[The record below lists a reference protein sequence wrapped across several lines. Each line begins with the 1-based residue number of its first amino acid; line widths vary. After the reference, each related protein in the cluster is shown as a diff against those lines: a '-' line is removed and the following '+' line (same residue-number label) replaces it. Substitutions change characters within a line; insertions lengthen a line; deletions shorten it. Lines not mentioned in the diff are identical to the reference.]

1 MFTKTVALFGGA
13 FDPVHNDHI
22 ALAALCLENG
32 LADEVWFMPSPDR
45 WDKKLEASA
54 EDRLE
59 MLRLATA
66 HDSRMVVSDLEI
78 QMGDFRGSYVFMT
91 QLREKFPEIRFRLIV
106 GADSYHQMPLWRD
119 PLHFFGSE
127 YNGHLL
133 LREFELIVFRRAG
146 YEMPTA
152 LEHRK
157 KGYAE
162 LHPIETGNDFTGT
175 YSSTEIRKKL
185 LKTDLKPRGISSSVF
200 HYICKHRLYH
210 YDIESF

>member
-13 FDPVHNDHI
+13 FDPVHRDHV
-22 ALAALCLENG
+22 ALAALCLKNAF
-32 LADEVWFMPSPDR
+32 ADEVWFMPSPDR

-66 HDSRMVVSDLEI
+66 PDSRMVVSDLEI
-78 QMGDFRGSYVFMT
+78 QMGDYRGSYVFMT
-91 QLREKFPEIRFRLIV
+91 QLREKFPDIRFRLIA
-106 GADSYHQMPLWRD
+106 GADSYHQIPHWRD

-133 LREFELIVFRRAG
+133 LREFELIVFRRDG
-146 YEMPTA
+146 YALPSV

-157 KGYAE
+157 KGYAP
-162 LHPIETGNDFTGT
+162 LHLIESGEGFFGDI
-175 YSSTEIRKKL
+175 SSTDIRKKL
-185 LKTDLKPRGISSSVF
+185 LKTGLKPRGISSPVF
-200 HYICKHRLYH
+200 HYICDHKLYR
-210 YDIESF
+210 YDV